1 MSFLSPQVKSM
12 TLNFRSFPK
21 FLHKFRLIK
30 TGFDLL
36 SRCFDHR
43 RATYVHTFLDIFRV
57 FTGSKALTAF
67 SLCALWP
74 GLGDALPRRP
84 RLVAEGLARGRLPK
98 QPRSVTW
105 DRKLLCGILGD
116 WKASVPGAS
125 LATKKKQTDALK
137 NWRLRG

>member
-1 MSFLSPQVKSM
+1 MSFYFLQVKSM
-12 TLNFRSFPK
+12 TFNFRSYPK
-21 FLHKFRLIK
+21 SLHKFRLIK
-30 TGFDLL
+30 AGFDFL

-57 FTGSKALTAF
+57 FTGSKALTTF

-74 GLGDALPRRP
+74 GLGGALPRRL
-84 RLVAEGLARGRLPK
+84 RLVAEGLTRGRLPK

-105 DRKLLCGILGD
+105 DRKFLCGILGD

-125 LATKKKQTDALK
+125 LATKKKQTNALK
-137 NWRLRG
+137 N